1 MNTSN
6 PAIRTNLDEVSFIR
20 PILIIL
26 MVLYHAL
33 CIHTG
38 NWRILEGMTVIPVY
52 RELGRLAY
60 SFMLESFVFVSGYVW
75 AYQRETRGKKEGFLL
90 LCKKKALRLVVPYL
104 LFGVFYMLL
113 FMRHETGIL
122 GVIEGSSHLWFLL
135 MLFWCFLIGWCIMQ
149 LKLSPKIVISV
160 LYLICL
166 VRPVGLPLRLSYTMY
181 YLPFFFWGYYMYGY
195 YDWLKERVNTW
206 HLAAVWGLFI
216 LTYGGSYFA
225 NNNLPIGWRGGQF
238 CTLIYATLGTM
249 ALLLTAIYITSRRP
263 LKSWLVKAGSLCMG
277 VYIFQQ
283 FILQAVNYHTPLPAL
298 VPGWALPWLGFCIA
312 LLLSLALT
320 YVIRLSK
327 VGKKIL

>member
-225 NNNLPIGWRGGQF
+225 NNNLPIGWRGGAILYSDI
-238 CTLIYATLGTM
+238 CNIGYNGTTINCN
-249 ALLLTAIYITSRRP
+249 LHYEQKAIEELVSEGRKPLYGSIHIPTVHPTGSKLSYSTPCSR
-263 LKSWLVKAGSLCMG
+263 
-277 VYIFQQ
+277 
-283 FILQAVNYHTPLPAL
+283 T
-298 VPGWALPWLGFCIA
+298 WLGITMVGI
-312 LLLSLALT
+312 LYSSSPLSCPYLCN
-320 YVIRLSK
+320 K
-327 VGKKIL
+327 VEQGW